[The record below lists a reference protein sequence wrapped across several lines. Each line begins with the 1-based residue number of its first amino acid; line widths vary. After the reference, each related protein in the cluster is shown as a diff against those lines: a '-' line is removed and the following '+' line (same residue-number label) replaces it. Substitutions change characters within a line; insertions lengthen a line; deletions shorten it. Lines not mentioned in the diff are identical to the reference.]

1 MVLLLGPAQAAASL
15 SPGKGVLKSHSWFG
29 GGSIFVHLQVFS
41 FLRIVVC
48 DPCSVLQAMSCSTQ
62 LEMDV
67 GHGPESC
74 YELLLL
80 DPSTVGA

>member
-1 MVLLLGPAQAAASL
+1 M
-15 SPGKGVLKSHSWFG
+15 
-29 GGSIFVHLQVFS
+29 HLQVFS
-41 FLRIVVC
+41 FLRIVMC

-80 DPSTVGA
+80 DLSTVGA